1 MPDSLRPHELQH
13 VRLLCPLLFPR
24 VCPNSCTLSGWCY
37 LTISASAAPFS
48 FCLQSLLASGSMRQL
63 FTSGSQSTG
72 ASASASVLPM
82 NIQCWSPLGW
92 TGGISLQSRG
102 LSRVFSKT
110 TVQKH
115 QLFRGLPFPPPEDLP
130 DSGIKPV
137 SLVSPALA
145 GEFFTSEPFGKGHK
159 YKYSII

>member
-1 MPDSLRPHELQH
+1 MSDSLQPHGLQH
-13 VRLLCPLLFPR
+13 TRLLCPPLSLG
-24 VCPNSCTLSGWCY
+24 VCSNACPLSQWCY
-37 LTISASAAPFS
+37 PTISSSAALFS

-145 GEFFTSEPFGKGHK
+145 GEFFTSEPAGKPLKPG
-159 YKYSII
+159 